1 MTENAKETALESMN
15 EAARAQ
21 GDIRIDC
28 FGRAQS
34 RHNAD
39 GSTNLGYPSR
49 HCSICVHRILED
61 GRPCPGYYPHTIG
74 PFKGNV
80 CNDFMI
86 GTPKVAE
93 SPPVSLPKATRPA
106 TKRFVFDGTKWTCS
120 TCKYTSPSKET
131 MKSHYRRTHLPLPDR
146 TNEPNPRRKSP
157 QLDAKFQ
164 GDDSGGLD

>member
-1 MTENAKETALESMN
+1 MTENAKETAQESTN
-15 EAARAQ
+15 EAAQ
-21 GDIRIDC
+21 DQDDIRIDRW
-28 FGRAQS
+28 GRAQ
-34 RHNAD
+34 RRLNAD
-39 GSTNLGYPSR
+39 GSTNLNFPIR
-49 HCSICVHRILED
+49 HCSNCVHRILED
-61 GRPCPGYYPHTIG
+61 GRRCPGYSIHTVG
-74 PFKGNV
+74 LMKGGV

-93 SPPVSLPKATRPA
+93 SPPVSLPKAARPA

-164 GDDSGGLD
+164 GDDSGGLG